1 MRRTVLPFAAIAL
14 LPVSLFAVDG
24 QVLINQA
31 VVNASGGFP
40 YVISQ
45 ADSYKL
51 SGNLIVTTI
60 KDAIVIN
67 HDDVS
72 LDLNGLALIGSGEFV
87 TNPAGCEPGGSAQHC
102 AVVNAI
108 SSFQNITIKNGSIR
122 GFADGGIP
130 VRLPARFRCAHHEE
144 PGGDCVS
151 ASRVEE
157 CMLAGSRSF
166 SACTTTNGPQ
176 NAKEHLQQTTNKQ
189 GRIRL

>member
-72 LDLNGLALIGSGEFV
+72 LDLNGLALIGSGDFV

-102 AVVNAI
+102 AGVNAI
-108 SSFQNITIKNGSIR
+108 SGFQSSTIKRGSIR
-122 GFADGGIP
+122 GFADGVYLFGSGLVSDVLTRKNLVGI
-130 VRLPARFRCAHHEE
+130 AFRQAALRNACWPEADHF
-144 PGGDCVS
+144 S
-151 ASRVEE
+151 SR
-157 CMLAGSRSF
+157 
-166 SACTTTNGPQ
+166 TITNGPQ